1 MGKISKS
8 TLNRVLLRTQG
19 CQFVHNYERMQ
30 SLSLTYCFAPVLE
43 ELYKDAPKEERVHAM
58 QRHLEY
64 FNTHPLA
71 IPFILGITAAIEES
85 TDEDQKDTVVGIKTS
100 LMGPF
105 AGLGDSL
112 LNLTWFPIAGSIGA
126 SMCVDNGSIV
136 GPLVMFLLINL
147 LYWPL
152 KYFGLHKGYEM
163 GMDLVEKAGVAIFDR
178 LGNLANV
185 LGVMVTGG
193 LIATTVKLKLAVQ
206 FAFGEGDP
214 LVLQD
219 QLDKVLP
226 YALPVLLTFICYRLL
241 KRGQGKNSAQIIIG
255 LIVFALVFAAI
266 GFYFPAF
273 KIFAKFPFQRLF
285 QSAQPSRR
293 ASFPGGA
300 PFSAQDSASCEPP
313 GRSCRPAETFL
324 PWCRAVCQGA
334 LSGRGPRPKTIA

>member
-8 TLNRVLLRTQG
+8 TLNKVLLRTQG
-19 CQFVHNYERMQ
+19 CQFAHNYERMQ

-43 ELYKDAPKEERVHAM
+43 ELYKDAPKEERVNAM
-58 QRHLEY
+58 KRHLEY

-71 IPFILGITAAIEES
+71 IPFILGITAALEES

-163 GMDLVEKAGVAIFDR
+163 GMELVEKAGVQVFDR

-193 LIATTVKLKLAVQ
+193 LVATTVKLKLAVQ

-226 YALPVLLTFICYRLL
+226 FLLPVVLTFICYPLPKKGPGQELRSDHHRPDRVLPRVRRHRLL
-241 KRGQGKNSAQIIIG
+241 
-255 LIVFALVFAAI
+255 
-266 GFYFPAF
+266 
-273 KIFAKFPFQRLF
+273 
-285 QSAQPSRR
+285 
-293 ASFPGGA
+293 FPGV
-300 PFSAQDSASCEPP
+300 QDLRLIASPP
-313 GRSCRPAETFL
+313 KADRSRPA
-324 PWCRAVCQGA
+324 PHP
-334 LSGRGPRPKTIA
+334 GRGPFRPPGIDARHGADAERVRRRWRAALQMKGSQ